1 MERILNIKKGDN
13 VVVAIEKSSNRARRV
28 NMAVSN
34 IDNWTFKGV
43 VLSVSKKY
51 ITVEFN
57 GYTMKFVIAD
67 DYRNKYTYGG
77 ADYKLYLSFDDV
89 YNEYKS
95 QELYVQIKSKFSA
108 YKNSYSLETL
118 NKILELLEN

>member
-1 MERILNIKKGDN
+1 MERTLNIKKGDN

-57 GYTMKFVIAD
+57 GSTMKFVIAD

-89 YNEYKS
+89 YNEFKS
-95 QELYVQIKSKFSA
+95 QELYSQIKSKFSA